1 MVPSDRE
8 RASPSDLLNLFSSP
22 APAPAPTAASVLAAA
37 TSASCCSFHLP
48 ICKRLALTEVTSAS
62 CFATGAGCRLIA
74 TTVMGT
80 RADRDGESDSGH
92 GDGLYHDAM
101 HALTVH
107 QRRSR
112 AEDSHPL
119 VRACA
124 MGDQRLCATR
134 RRRLLPS
141 TTDRGERGRRQ

>member
-1 MVPSDRE
+1 MSAPTLRWDLFIKQ
-8 RASPSDLLNLFSSP
+8 ASPILLQLVEVAFPFPATASP
-22 APAPAPTAASVLAAA
+22 LTATADGPCRISHPLHVKPRVTPARSLVQSPS
-37 TSASCCSFHLP
+37 HLP
-48 ICKRLALTEVTSAS
+48 SAPVV
-62 CFATGAGCRLIA
+62 R
-74 TTVMGT
+74 
-80 RADRDGESDSGH
+80 RDRESDSGH

>member
-1 MVPSDRE
+1 MSAPTLRWDLFIKQ
-8 RASPSDLLNLFSSP
+8 ASPILLQLVEVAFPATASPLTATADGPCDLGI
-22 APAPAPTAASVLAAA
+22 VL
-37 TSASCCSFHLP
+37 
-48 ICKRLALTEVTSAS
+48 RD
-62 CFATGAGCRLIA
+62 GAGCRLIA

-80 RADRDGESDSGH
+80 RADRDRESDSGH

-124 MGDQRLCATR
+124 IGDQRLCATR

-141 TTDRGERGRRQ
+141 TTDRGERGTRQ